1 MIIVS
6 QDKDTIINFDNI
18 ESIDIVADLDGTGKV
33 PYKLYCETSTK
44 REELGKYAT
53 EERAKEVLIEII
65 QSHVDSEN
73 YKYVN
78 ELMKTEELNRL
89 QKGLVYEMP
98 KE

>member
-6 QDKDTIINFDNI
+6 QDEEKIVNFDNVNMI
-18 ESIDIVADLDGTGKV
+18 LVREGKV
-33 PYKLYCETSTK
+33 ISFDNTFKAGTDDGDLLAKYK
-44 REELGKYAT
+44 T
-53 EERAKEVLIEII
+53 EERAKEVLIGIM
-65 QSHVDSEN
+65 QSYIDSEN

-78 ELMKTEELNRL
+78 GLMKTEELNRL

>member
-1 MIIVS
+1 M
-6 QDKDTIINFDNI
+6 
-18 ESIDIVADLDGTGKV
+18 
-33 PYKLYCETSTK
+33 
-44 REELGKYAT
+44 
-53 EERAKEVLIEII
+53 LIEII

>member
-1 MIIVS
+1 MLIVGQNGKTMVNFNNVNIIIVREN
-6 QDKDTIINFDNI
+6 KIISFDNTYT
-18 ESIDIVADLDGTGKV
+18 DNQDGDCLGT
-33 PYKLYCETSTK
+33 YK
-44 REELGKYAT
+44 T

-65 QSHVDSEN
+65 QSYVDSEN

-89 QKGLVYEMP
+89 QRGLVYEMP